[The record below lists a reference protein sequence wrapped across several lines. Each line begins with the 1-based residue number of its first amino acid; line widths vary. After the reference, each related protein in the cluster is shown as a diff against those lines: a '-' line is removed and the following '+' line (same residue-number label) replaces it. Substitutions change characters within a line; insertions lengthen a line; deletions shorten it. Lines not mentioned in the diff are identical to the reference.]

1 MLFSFTWFQTLNK
14 QSHKRA
20 KELKDNHEQYY
31 SRRRVSFR
39 RTCCRSHRA
48 ACFVPFDVR
57 HRSHGQFISLYNSL
71 GGKEQNVS
79 FCQRVFYPKPS
90 LVRFDGSFSVSSVR
104 PRVLRE
110 PLHMALWVCSLQA
123 YQRSELCFGDSFRID
138 VDLHRLRAVQGDC
151 VLADEPFEQTKGS
164 CDGRI

>member
-1 MLFSFTWFQTLNK
+1 MMLFSFTWFQTLNK

-48 ACFVPFDVR
+48 ACLVPFDVR

-79 FCQRVFYPKPS
+79 FCMLTLMLMVVLCAYAIPAI
-90 LVRFDGSFSVSSVR
+90 SSITILFCVVV
-104 PRVLRE
+104 VLE
-110 PLHMALWVCSLQA
+110 
-123 YQRSELCFGDSFRID
+123 F
-138 VDLHRLRAVQGDC
+138 C
-151 VLADEPFEQTKGS
+151 VVLLLTP
-164 CDGRI
+164 